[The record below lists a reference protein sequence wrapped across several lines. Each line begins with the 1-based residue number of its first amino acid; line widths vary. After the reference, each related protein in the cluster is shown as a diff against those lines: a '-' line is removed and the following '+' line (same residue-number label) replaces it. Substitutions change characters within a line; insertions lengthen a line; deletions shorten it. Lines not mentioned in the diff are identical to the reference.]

1 MNMTNK
7 YSLEDLLDFLSHTA
21 NKGMMPAATSRA
33 LAVATRNVFG
43 ILDEDEQSNIGALDL
58 NAVIKRFN
66 IKRAKD
72 FNSGSLKEYGRRVQR
87 AVELYEQWTENPA
100 EFSVKTRATGTRRK
114 SPKASQNDVNNEVT
128 PTNVVEASVAQIP
141 TSRHGTYQSSF
152 PVGAGRVITVS
163 NIPEDLTSL
172 EAEKLA
178 QFVRMLAIE

>member
-43 ILDEDEQSNIGALDL
+43 ILDGEEQSNIGALDL

-72 FNSGSLKEYGRRVQR
+72 FNSASLKEYGRRVQR
-87 AVELYEQWTENPA
+87 AVELYEQWNENPA
-100 EFSVKTRATGTRRK
+100 EFSVKTRTTGTRPK
-114 SPKASQNDVNNEVT
+114 SGKATQNNVNNDAS
-128 PTNVVEASVAQIP
+128 PTNIVATTAAQV
-141 TSRHGTYQSSF
+141 SSSHHGTYESSF

-163 NIPEDLTSL
+163 NIPKDLTSS